1 MVLSISLGWYSDK
14 HIEQVLSLGL
24 GNSRLSPR
32 KVFGY
37 DSIMRPSRPITKAAC
52 CGIVEVESCVL
63 GPWLLSLTRLHRQHV
78 SPMKH
83 NSPGIP
89 MPMVKPYLTLLRIP
103 KREKNYNY
111 LVSGKII
118 KKQFI
123 NFNLAKSLVV

>member
-1 MVLSISLGWYSDK
+1 M
-14 HIEQVLSLGL
+14 LSLGL
-24 GNSRLSPR
+24 GNSRLSPS

-37 DSIMRPSRPITKAAC
+37 DSIMHPSRPITKAAC
-52 CGIVEVESCVL
+52 CGTVEVESCVL
-63 GPWLLSLTRLHRQHV
+63 GLWLFSLTRLHRQHV

-83 NSPGIP
+83 NSLGIP
-89 MPMVKPYLTLLRIP
+89 TPMVKPYLTLLRIP

-118 KKQFI
+118 RKKKII